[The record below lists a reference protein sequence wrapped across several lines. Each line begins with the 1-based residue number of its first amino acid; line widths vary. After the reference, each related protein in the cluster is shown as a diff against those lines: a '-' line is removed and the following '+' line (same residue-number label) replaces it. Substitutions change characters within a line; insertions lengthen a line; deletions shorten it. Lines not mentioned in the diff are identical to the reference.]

1 MGAASRTQGY
11 SKYEAA
17 VQLPIFKHL
26 KNLDPRAE
34 LDGNAILLDK
44 LADER
49 FGKVVEH
56 DLLHLSCYR
65 NCQRIVL

>member
-1 MGAASRTQGY
+1 MGAAIREQGY
-11 SKYEAA
+11 TAIEAA

-26 KNLDPRAE
+26 KSLDPMAE
-34 LDGNAILLDK
+34 LDGNAILIDK

-56 DLLHLSCYR
+56 DLLHLSSYR
-65 NCQRIVL
+65 NC